1 MLAPVVLAL
10 LGWFTPLGGPGV
22 SVRIGTS
29 IMQQNSAATAS
40 TSASFAEKKEALK
53 DCLRREYAS
62 FFQPMETQFYAP
74 NVQFF
79 DPLIN
84 LEGVDAYQNNVGM
97 LAGKNPLGSAL
108 FSDCGLVM
116 HVIESVSER
125 TLRTRWTLQFRFKLL
140 PWRPLAQF
148 SGVSEYTLD
157 EQARVLRQDDYW
169 DSIDLKKGGGYE
181 RAGGTAGLF
190 DMLSQFLPGET
201 AQAASGKE
209 LPYRLLR
216 RAEKY
221 EVREYPQHVAVATDY
236 ERRVDGLGTLSAYTN
251 GANEIQS
258 DILPYVPSL
267 MAVTKE
273 GSDVSK
279 RMRWPMMVPALE
291 RGAPTPPKPT
301 GRLEKVAALEMIPAQ
316 IVAVVSFSDPTT
328 EPTCRGYANFLR
340 ALCKEDGLGYKDD
353 GVFRLAQFDAL
364 NSLKTRRSEV
374 WIELE
379 EHPWKEGK

>member
-1 MLAPVVLAL
+1 M
-10 LGWFTPLGGPGV
+10 G
-22 SVRIGTS
+22 
-29 IMQQNSAATAS
+29 
-40 TSASFAEKKEALK
+40 
-53 DCLRREYAS
+53 
-62 FFQPMETQFYAP
+62 
-74 NVQFF
+74 
-79 DPLIN
+79 
-84 LEGVDAYQNNVGM
+84 
-97 LAGKNPLGSAL
+97 
-108 FSDCGLVM
+108 
-116 HVIESVSER
+116 
-125 TLRTRWTLQFRFKLL
+125 
-140 PWRPLAQF
+140 
-148 SGVSEYTLD
+148 
-157 EQARVLRQDDYW
+157 
-169 DSIDLKKGGGYE
+169 GGGYE

-258 DILPYVPSL
+258 DILPYVP
-267 MAVTKE
+267 
-273 GSDVSK
+273 
-279 RMRWPMMVPALE
+279 ALE

-301 GRLEKVAALEMIPAQ
+301 GRLEKVAVLEMIPAQ

-364 NSLKTRRSEV
+364 NSLKTRR
-374 WIELE
+374 
-379 EHPWKEGK
+379 